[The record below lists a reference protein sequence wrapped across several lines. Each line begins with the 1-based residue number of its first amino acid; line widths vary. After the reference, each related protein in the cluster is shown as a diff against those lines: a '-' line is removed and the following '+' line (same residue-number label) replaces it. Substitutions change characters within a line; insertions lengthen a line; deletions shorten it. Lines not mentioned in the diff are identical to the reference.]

1 MQRNRFLFQENTKCY
16 SELKSYSELQTLVQ
30 YIIVYL
36 VQPIIVKSGI
46 EKSDKK
52 IRFIKQINQIFWQRV
67 NTSVC
72 PLALY
77 DHYSISESLIT
88 ECYDESRMVLHV
100 QNKDKYNCLVY
111 DLKGLEV

>member
-1 MQRNRFLFQENTKCY
+1 M
-16 SELKSYSELQTLVQ
+16 LQTLVQ

-67 NTSVC
+67 NTPSVC

-77 DHYSISESLIT
+77 DHYSISESVIT
-88 ECYDESRMVLHV
+88 ECYYESRMVLHV
-100 QNKDKYNCLVY
+100 
-111 DLKGLEV
+111 